1 MNFPLSCL
9 AHRHWTTTTALQAPI
24 SLLTATGWRCE
35 VEEAALTSI
44 YLATLASWLA
54 DGTAGSARTQ
64 RLLRRLLARA
74 ERAAMLLGSGSAA
87 APLR

>member
-1 MNFPLSCL
+1 LDDNYSSSGTDL
-9 AHRHWTTTTALQAPI
+9 AAHG
-24 SLLTATGWRCE
+24 TGWRRE
-35 VEEAALTSI
+35 LEEAVLTSI

-64 RLLRRLLARA
+64 RLLRRLLTHA